1 MKEKYQ
7 SLSPFLQASFLLLI
21 GAVSVVLLS
30 VIISI
35 IISVLY
41 PEMPTN
47 DISIQLSSYP
57 VQYMLIQFLPFQ
69 LGFLLIPALLYIKL
83 EPDEENLIRKPQFQ
97 FIVWSV
103 LLFTCAFFLLPF
115 FNEINIQLI
124 QSLGVFDELLAQK
137 ESSDRMLKSLVG
149 PVGSTS
155 FIIAVLIIGV
165 ITGIAEEL
173 AFRRFLFHHI
183 LKNNKKV
190 MPSILISAVVFA
202 VLHFNYIQ
210 IIPLLV
216 FGVALG
222 LMYYVSGSII
232 PGIVVH
238 ALNNI
243 LNVYWLSEDTFP
255 TWMMEVDLKIT
266 IPSTLLLMGLIFY
279 YIRKK

>member
-1 MKEKYQ
+1 
-7 SLSPFLQASFLLLI
+7 
-21 GAVSVVLLS
+21 
-30 VIISI
+30 
-35 IISVLY
+35 
-41 PEMPTN
+41 
-47 DISIQLSSYP
+47 
-57 VQYMLIQFLPFQ
+57 
-69 LGFLLIPALLYIKL
+69 
-83 EPDEENLIRKPQFQ
+83 
-97 FIVWSV
+97 
-103 LLFTCAFFLLPF
+103 
-115 FNEINIQLI
+115 
-124 QSLGVFDELLAQK
+124 
-137 ESSDRMLKSLVG
+137 MLKSLVG

-190 MPSILISAVVFA
+190 MPCILISAVVFA

-255 TWMMEVDLKIT
+255 DRKSTRLNSSHVRISYAVFCLK
-266 IPSTLLLMGLIFY
+266 
-279 YIRKK
+279 KKKK

>member
-1 MKEKYQ
+1 M
-7 SLSPFLQASFLLLI
+7 LTN
-21 GAVSVVLLS
+21 
-30 VIISI
+30 SI
-35 IISVLY
+35 KFFF
-41 PEMPTN
+41 
-47 DISIQLSSYP
+47 SSR
-57 VQYMLIQFLPFQ
+57 
-69 LGFLLIPALLYIKL
+69 
-83 EPDEENLIRKPQFQ
+83 IRHTRCGRD
-97 FIVWSV
+97 W
-103 LLFTCAFFLLPF
+103 
-115 FNEINIQLI
+115 
-124 QSLGVFDELLAQK
+124 
-137 ESSDRMLKSLVG
+137 SSDVCSSDL
-149 PVGSTS
+149 TS

-255 TWMMEVDLKIT
+255 TWMMEIDLKIT

-279 YIRKK
+279 SIRKK